1 MPPGKV
7 NTHGVEKRPG
17 MRSMGKEAKIAR
29 VLIEVIPKRYCWEGD
44 TPSQTL
50 PQVAISSGKP
60 FHPPGSGCGSDG
72 GYRVIKGS
80 DQGVPEVRR
89 SFWDDLIII
98 SVIFGLFA
106 VVTLLAIGIGCLPAR
121 PGMPGPFPAGA
132 LLLAAVK
139 AAGTGFG
146 LAAYRTITRGDLR
159 RAGRYALVASF
170 LPPLDLIALF
180 AGLFV
185 LFPHREGGAG

>member
-1 MPPGKV
+1 MSSHAASIMPPGKV

-29 VLIEVIPKRYCWEGD
+29 V
-44 TPSQTL
+44 
-50 PQVAISSGKP
+50 
-60 FHPPGSGCGSDG
+60 
-72 GYRVIKGS
+72 
-80 DQGVPEVRR
+80 
-89 SFWDDLIII
+89 LIII

>member
-1 MPPGKV
+1 MEIRAEQGCAAGSIPGVHMPLREKV
-7 NTHGVEKRPG
+7 NTHDREERPG
-17 MRSMGKEAKIAR
+17 MEGTGKEVKIAR
-29 VLIEVIPKRYCWEGD
+29 VLI
-44 TPSQTL
+44 T
-50 PQVAISSGKP
+50 
-60 FHPPGSGCGSDG
+60 
-72 GYRVIKGS
+72 
-80 DQGVPEVRR
+80 
-89 SFWDDLIII
+89 I

-106 VVTLLAIGIGCLPAR
+106 VVTLLVIGIGGF
-121 PGMPGPFPAGA
+121 PGRTGIPGAFPGLA

-159 RAGRYALVASF
+159 RAGRYALAASL

-180 AGLFV
+180 AGLLA